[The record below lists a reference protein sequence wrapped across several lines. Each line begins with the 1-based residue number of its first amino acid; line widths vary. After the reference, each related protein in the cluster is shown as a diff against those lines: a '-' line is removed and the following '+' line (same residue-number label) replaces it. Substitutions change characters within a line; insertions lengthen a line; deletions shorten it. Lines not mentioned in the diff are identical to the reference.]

1 MNIECFVMYCIVI
14 NFKNVGVCKLLQN

>member
-14 NFKNVGVCKLLQN
+14 NFKNVGVCKL